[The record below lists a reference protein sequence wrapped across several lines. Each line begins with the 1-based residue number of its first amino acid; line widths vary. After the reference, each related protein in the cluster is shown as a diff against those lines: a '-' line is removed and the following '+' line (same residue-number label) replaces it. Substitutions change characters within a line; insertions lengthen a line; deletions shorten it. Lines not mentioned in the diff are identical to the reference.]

1 VPRPNTADYGGGIGL
16 TPATEEQYEMSKTQ
30 PKPILNVSLPKQF
43 RQVRI
48 ALAREPGHPEGDAD
62 VAYVIVAPLDTE
74 DRIDSKLWREHR
86 DACRIVRQR
95 PDEQDKHGHLVHR
108 PGGGWA
114 FHYDHEG
121 GLSDEFGY
129 HFADERFV
137 VGEYV
142 SISDHGKMHTYRVTS
157 VSYI

>member
-1 VPRPNTADYGGGIGL
+1 MPTIRERYDML
-16 TPATEEQYEMSKTQ
+16 KHQ
-30 PKPILNVSLPKQF
+30 PKPILNASLTVQF

-62 VAYVIVAPLDTE
+62 VAYIIVAPFDSE
-74 DRIDSKLWREHR
+74 HRIDAGLWRDYR
-86 DACRIVRQR
+86 DACRVVRQR

-108 PGGGWA
+108 QGGVWG
-114 FHYDHEG
+114 FDYDDGETS
-121 GLSDEFGY
+121 LPDEVGY

-142 SISDHGKMHTYRVTS
+142 SINEGGNMRTYRVTA
-157 VSYI
+157 VSYL